1 MLISTRVN
9 TLTALFTCL
18 LIASCGGGSSGD
30 GSAQLPLTPVS
41 DQPVSETPVTPESPT
56 ATPPTTLPS
65 DPVTPTPP
73 TPTTPLDE
81 GGPIDEPP
89 VEPETP
95 APAPAPTPEPSPEP
109 TSDLAAPIA
118 TGADTSGREDDSP
131 TRTESL
137 SLVGPFIEDRS
148 RGAGPPSIPEDLTL
162 LLSGEDWVEL
172 SWAPSTDDQSVEAY
186 EIYRDGVFQ
195 YAVRGDTGYEFD
207 YRSWIST
214 SYIDCNY
221 TRYTHCEGTQPAVG
235 SSHEYTIVAVDNE
248 GMKSAPSAPVVMRFQ
263 SPQDSAVDLSGFVQ
277 VLDESFDGDSLD
289 RTVWKTSLPWG
300 ENTIINGER
309 QFFVNTFGDNVTGY
323 DPFSFT
329 GDSLKITGIPT
340 PADSLGAA
348 NNQPYLSGV
357 ITTADHFEMTYGYVE
372 MRAKLAGGEGLLSTF
387 YLFNQDFEKNKP
399 EIDVLEYIGSQADTA
414 YQTYH
419 YHDSNRFR
427 SFSGERHSSPT
438 MSVQTGIDLSADF
451 HTYGVLWEEGLVV
464 WYIDGREVRRLAG
477 VRVSDEPMNI
487 IAQLVIGSIWIGE
500 PAASAIPATLEI
512 DYIRA
517 WQER

>member
-1 MLISTRVN
+1 M
-9 TLTALFTCL
+9 
-18 LIASCGGGSSGD
+18 
-30 GSAQLPLTPVS
+30 
-41 DQPVSETPVTPESPT
+41 
-56 ATPPTTLPS
+56 
-65 DPVTPTPP
+65 
-73 TPTTPLDE
+73 
-81 GGPIDEPP
+81 
-89 VEPETP
+89 
-95 APAPAPTPEPSPEP
+95 
-109 TSDLAAPIA
+109 
-118 TGADTSGREDDSP
+118 
-131 TRTESL
+131 

-221 TRYTHCEGTQPAVG
+221 TRYTHCEGTQPAAG

-248 GMKSAPSAPVVMRFQ
+248 GMKSAPSAPVVMQFQ

-309 QFFVNTFGDNVTGY
+309 QFFVNTFGDNATGY

-500 PAASAIPATLEI
+500 PAASSIPATLEI